1 MQKRPNILIFNP
13 DEMRADAL
21 GHLGN
26 LSAHTPYLDAFVKSE
41 AVSFANAYCQN
52 PVCVPSR
59 CSFMTGL
66 YPHVSG
72 HRSMGYLLQPD
83 ETSLLKE
90 LKQAGYYVWANAR
103 NDLVAGEVE
112 GLPES
117 HVSEMFYG
125 GNTMYQ
131 SKQRNEKPKRG
142 EKGFYS
148 FYTGELEID
157 PHEEIHSADDE
168 DVQAAVDRILHPVSD
183 QPLCMFVGLMYPHPP
198 YQVEEPYYSMI
209 DRNALPERIEGSRCR
224 DKAEILSELRY
235 YQNLQDYTEDD
246 WNELRSVYLGMCAKI
261 DVQFKKICDALKEA
275 GIYDDTA
282 IFFLSDHGDFAGD
295 YDIPE
300 KAQNT
305 FEDCL
310 TRVPLLIKPA
320 KDVCVDAG
328 IAENMT
334 ELVDFYAT
342 VMDIAGVTP
351 DHTHFGHSLLP
362 VLKNREIKL
371 RTYAFSEGGR
381 MPYEDHCAE
390 AVDPSIENG
399 FRNSPYWPRYAA
411 QFDDAAHA
419 KGTMIRSTK
428 YKYIYRANGAS
439 EFYDL
444 QSDPQETT
452 NVIMK
457 QEYQE
462 QAAVMKEEVLQWYQ
476 NTCDTV
482 PYHRD
487 WRFSKQMIWEKVK
500 EYCPKGHEEEVKQ
513 RIEHG
518 NGTFF
523 EILLYCQ
530 NLAGKQENI

>member
-1 MQKRPNILIFNP
+1 MLKRPNILIFNP

-26 LSAHTPYLDAFVKSE
+26 PAAHTPYLDAFAKTE

-66 YPHVSG
+66 YPHVNG
-72 HRSMGYLLQPD
+72 HRTMGYLLQME

-90 LKQAGYYVWANAR
+90 LKEAGYYVWANAR
-103 NDLVAGEVE
+103 NDLVAGEID
-112 GLPES
+112 GLAES

-125 GNTMYQ
+125 GNLIYKSQ
-131 SKQRNEKPKRG
+131 PKNAKPKRG

-148 FYTGELEID
+148 FYTGELEAD
-157 PHEEIHSADDE
+157 PKEEIHSADDE
-168 DVQAAVDRILHPVSD
+168 DVQAAVDRILHPITD

-209 DRNALPERIEGSRCR
+209 DRHALPPRIQASQCR
-224 DKAEILSELRY
+224 DKAKILSELRY
-235 YQNLQDYTEDD
+235 YQGLQDYSEQE
-246 WNELRSVYLGMCAKI
+246 WNELKAVYLGMCAKI
-261 DVQFKKICDALKEA
+261 DAQFKRICDALKEA

-310 TRVPLLIKPA
+310 TRVPLLIKPT
-320 KDVCVDAG
+320 KDFPVDAG
-328 IAENMT
+328 ITYGMS

-342 VMDIAGVTP
+342 VMDMAGVTP
-351 DHTHFGHSLLP
+351 DHTQFGQSLVP
-362 VLKNREIKL
+362 VLKDRKEEL

-381 MPYEDHCAE
+381 MPQEGHCAE
-390 AVDPSIENG
+390 AVDPSLDNG
-399 FRNSPYWPRYAA
+399 FRNNPYWPRYAA
-411 QFDDAAHA
+411 QYDDAAHA
-419 KGTMIRSTK
+419 KGTMIRDHN
-428 YKYIYRANGAS
+428 YKLVYRANGAS

-444 QSDPQETT
+444 QNDPQETV
-452 NVIMK
+452 NQIHAQK
-457 QEYQE
+457 YQE
-462 QAAVMKEEVLQWYQ
+462 QIHTMKEEILQWYQ

-500 EYCPKGHEEEVKQ
+500 AYCPAGNEEEVKE
-513 RIEHG
+513 RIDHG

-530 NLAGKQENI
+530 NLAKKQENL